1 MAFILATPHCSAFLS
16 AGDPVTREP
25 MSSLSSVRYWKA
37 CESIIASPAIFTSAG
52 FVPSSSGPF
61 GAGRLSAR
69 AIPAPPQE
77 NPSATTATLAK
88 IRRICLLPHAF
99 RAQET
104 LSRSRDAPAEER
116 FRSSAAAGCR
126 FCTRKPVEGCT
137 PVTTAQP
144 GFPFTFT
151 RPRPHPTLPF
161 VTTPSLSGPFPCLR
175 ISSLLLLLALVCVS
189 PAQEPAQ
196 KPVEK
201 RADKKAEKTAPPEK
215 TENPAHI
222 ELLETRCRFE
232 ASGDSRKEVHA
243 RVHINSELGVRQF
256 ARLNF
261 DYNRSFESVDIPLV
275 HIIHASGGTA
285 DILPSAIIDHPHS
298 AVINA
303 PPTKMCA
310 SNPSVSSAS
319 NPPTSSNTASSL
331 SPSNAPWPPTSGSTT
346 LSTAPESSPRNSS
359 RSTCP
364 PRRRFSCTLHP
375 NSLTKSLHPKIA
387 RTRECSTVGSTPRNP
402 ILMRH
407 WKPWRP
413 NQT

>member
-261 DYNRSFESVDIPLV
+261 DYNRAFQSIDIPLV
-275 HIIHASGGTA
+275 RITHPSGGTA
-285 DILPSAIIDHPHS
+285 DILPSAITDNPNP
-298 AVINA
+298 AVVNA
-303 PPTKMCA
+303 PVYQDVRVKSVRILGLEPGDNLEYRVITTTSHHPLAPDFWLDHSFDRSGVVFHEIFEFDLPA
-310 SNPSVSSAS
+310 SRKPEIRINPATPAVSTDKLGEGDA
-319 NPPTSSNTASSL
+319 
-331 SPSNAPWPPTSGSTT
+331 
-346 LSTAPESSPRNSS
+346 
-359 RSTCP
+359 
-364 PRRRFSCTLHP
+364 
-375 NSLTKSLHPKIA
+375 
-387 RTRECSTVGSTPRNP
+387 
-402 ILMRH
+402 
-407 WKPWRP
+407 
-413 NQT
+413 